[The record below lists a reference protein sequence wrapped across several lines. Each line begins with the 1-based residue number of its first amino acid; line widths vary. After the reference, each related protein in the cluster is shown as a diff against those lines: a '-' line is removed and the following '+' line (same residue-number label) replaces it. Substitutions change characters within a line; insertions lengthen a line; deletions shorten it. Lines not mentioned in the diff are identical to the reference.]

1 MGEVREAQAEPR
13 ISTWQAL
20 AVYKERRVLV
30 MLLLGFAAGLPFLL
44 IFDTLSIWL
53 RQSGLSLQS
62 ISIFALATL
71 SYALKFIWAP
81 LIDRVRLPVLDRLLG
96 RRRSWMLAM
105 QAVIIVGLW
114 FIAGSNP
121 ELNIWRVGMLAALV
135 GFAGATQ
142 DIVIDAWRIEA
153 VDESRYG
160 AMAAAYQW
168 GYRAAMIVAGAVPL
182 FLAEAFSWNF
192 SYAVMAGMMGIGVTG
207 VLLAPREV
215 ASRPF
220 VSLVSDMPRRPAA
233 EALEWSARL
242 FIIIFAALI
251 IGSGLSGNATL
262 LQTLIIFAGA
272 SVESGA
278 ALVALWREV
287 PFGIYL
293 QVIAVLGGLG
303 LLALACLPIPGIK
316 TRPGMH
322 LRRAYG
328 EPLGDF
334 FARFG
339 GRLGALILALIC
351 LYRLSDFV
359 LNLMGPFYVDLGFS
373 LGEIAEVRK
382 IFGVLAL
389 IVGVAVGGFSVA
401 RFGVLRTML
410 IGVFASPFSNLVFFW
425 LATQG
430 PEVWALYISISID
443 NMATG
448 FAGTA
453 LIAYMSSL
461 TSSGF
466 TATQY
471 ALFSSL
477 YALLGKLV
485 ASQSGRIVETA
496 ARSAEAGGP
505 VAALMPLFSDLP
517 ADSLANG
524 ALMAGVS
531 PAALGA
537 GYATFFLYSV
547 LIGLVAIVLAFMVM
561 VRQREL
567 QQWHVGVSA
576 RKEDQHRDDRAQNK
590 LRNDADIGAVDGQH
604 HSHTASKGTV

>member
-1 MGEVREAQAEPR
+1 MSDGTPAPVDAQV
-13 ISTWQAL
+13 STWQAL
-20 AVYKERRVLV
+20 AVYTERRVLV

-44 IFDTLSIWL
+44 IFDTLSVWL

-81 LIDRVRLPVLDRLLG
+81 LIDRVRLPVLDTLLG

-105 QAVIIVGLW
+105 QAVIITGLW
-114 FIAGSNP
+114 FIAGSSP

-168 GYRAAMIVAGAVPL
+168 GYRLAMIVAGALPL

-192 SYAVMAGMMGIGVTG
+192 SYAVMAGMMSIGIMG

-215 ASRPF
+215 SVRPF
-220 VSLVSDMPRRPAA
+220 VSLVSDMPSRPAL
-233 EALEWSARL
+233 EVLEWAVRL
-242 FIIIFAALI
+242 LIILFAALI

-262 LQTLIIFAGA
+262 LEELLVFAGGSA
-272 SVESGA
+272 ESGA
-278 ALVALWREV
+278 ALTTVWRQV
-287 PFGIYL
+287 PVGIYL
-293 QVIAVLGGLG
+293 QVSAVLGGLG
-303 LLALACLPIPGIK
+303 LLAVACMPIPGIR
-316 TRPGMH
+316 TRPGVH
-322 LRRAYG
+322 LKRAYG

-339 GRLGALILALIC
+339 GRLGGLILALIC

-373 LGEIAEVRK
+373 LGEIAQVRK
-382 IFGVLAL
+382 IFGVVAL
-389 IVGVAVGGFSVA
+389 ISGVAVGGFCVA

-410 IGVFASPFSNLVFFW
+410 IGVFASPFSNLVFLW
-425 LATQG
+425 LAAQG
-430 PEVWALYISISID
+430 PEVWALYVSISID
-443 NMATG
+443 NLAAG

-496 ARSAEAGGP
+496 ARSAEAGSPLSG
-505 VAALMPLFSDLP
+505 LMPLFSDLP
-517 ADSLANG
+517 PDSLASG

-537 GYATFFLYSV
+537 GYAVFFLYSV
-547 LIGLVAIVLAFMVM
+547 SIGLIAIVLAFLV
-561 VRQREL
+561 VARQREL
-567 QQWHVGVSA
+567 PQTQSGTD
-576 RKEDQHRDDRAQNK
+576 ERDKKKPAGDDDIVIPGGQPDRQ
-590 LRNDADIGAVDGQH
+590 
-604 HSHTASKGTV
+604 SASKGYR